1 MTAAAVATIRPAAVR
16 NNLRVVRNQAAGCRV
31 LAVIKAN
38 AYGHGLL
45 ELAGML
51 DDADAFAVARVEE
64 AVQLRDAGIGKR
76 LVVLGGF
83 LDRDELDC
91 AIRLDLDTVVHSLV
105 QVELLEAR
113 SGALPAAWLKMDSG
127 MGRLGLAPDEVPE
140 ALARLRALPGLPG
153 VPVAMTHLACADE
166 AEDATTLEQ
175 LRLFGRLI
183 GRWDGDVSMANSAA
197 ILQWPRS
204 LRPGQD
210 CQWSGDNWVRPGL
223 MLYGA
228 SPLPGRSAADLGL
241 EPAMSFETRLVS
253 LRRVRRGARIGYGG
267 AWTAPRDSLVGVAA
281 AGYADGYPWKLP
293 AGTPVLVDGQRARLV
308 GRVSMDMIM
317 MDLTG
322 LREPA
327 IGAPV
332 VLWGPAPAPAV
343 EEVAEAAGTIP
354 YTLLAG
360 LNRRVALR
368 IDGVETAKQPASAR
382 RAGGSV

>member
-1 MTAAAVATIRPAAVR
+1 LTAAAVAAIRPAAVR
-16 NNLRVVRNQAAGCRV
+16 HNLRVVRHHAAGCRV

-51 DDADAFAVARVEE
+51 EGADAFAVARVEE
-64 AVQLRDAGIGKR
+64 AIQLREAGVGKR

-91 AIRLDLDTVVHSLV
+91 SIRLGLDMVVHSLA
-105 QVELLEAR
+105 QVALLEAR
-113 SGALPAAWLKMDSG
+113 SGALPAIWLKMDTG
-127 MGRLGLAPDEVPE
+127 MGRLGLAPGEVPA
-140 ALARLRALPGLPG
+140 ALARLRALPGLPAI
-153 VPVAMTHLACADE
+153 PVAMTHLACADE
-166 AEDATTLEQ
+166 AGDETTLEQ
-175 LRLFGRLI
+175 LRLFGRLL
-183 GRWDGDVSMANSAA
+183 GQWDGDVSMANSAA
-197 ILQWPRS
+197 ILQWPGA

-210 CQWSGDNWVRPGL
+210 CHWRGDNWVRPGL

-228 SPLPGRSAADLGL
+228 SPLAGRRAADLGL

-253 LRRVRRGARIGYGG
+253 LRRVPRGTRIGYAG
-267 AWTAPRDSLVGVAA
+267 AWTAPRDSLIGVAA
-281 AGYADGYPWKLP
+281 AGYADGYPWQLP

-317 MDLTG
+317 VDLTG

-354 YTLLAG
+354 YALLAG

-368 IDGVETAKQPASAR
+368 IEGVGAGGQPAAAR
-382 RAGGSV
+382 RAGSSA